1 MTTTFPL
8 SLAAA
13 TQLLKS
19 LSDESRLRIVH
30 LLLRKFEM
38 CVSDLEVIL
47 DFTQTKTSRHLTY
60 LKNAGVVSRR
70 KLDQRTFYTLSEE
83 MLPLVEQLFSYLQTE
98 EEAFKKD
105 LETYRILYATEELA
119 ISRIHKARWETE
131 KKKEEEAEEKK
142 G

>member
-1 MTTTFPL
+1 MTTTVPL

-60 LKNAGVVSRR
+60 LKNAGLVSRR
-70 KLDQRTFYTLSEE
+70 KLDQRTFYTISEE
-83 MLPLVEQLFSYLQTE
+83 MLPLIEQLFSYVDTA
-98 EEAFKKD
+98 EATFNKD
-105 LETYRILYATEELA
+105 LETYQILYATEELA
-119 ISRIHKARWETE
+119 ISRIHKARWEAE
-131 KKKEEEAEEKK
+131 KKKEEEVQKD
-142 G
+142 